1 MVVWL
6 NALPL
11 LMIEQARCCNSS
23 SPFYV
28 LIGVFVLET
37 LLWLYLLPGS
47 VHYLTIS
54 FTCLIRWSSS
64 SYCLMLTAFNVCLDW
79 RRTWP
84 SRFLNKLL
92 LVFAAESHAS
102 LQHNFSLYHLL
113 LLKIRHSCRSSY
125 IFVRL
130 LSEYTS
136 VYFPFARLLTS
147 SPF

>member
-11 LMIEQARCCNSS
+11 LMIEQARCCVSS

-37 LLWLYLLPGS
+37 LLWLCLLPGS
-47 VHYLTIS
+47 VRYLTIS
-54 FTCLIRWSSS
+54 FTCLIRWLSS
-64 SYCLMLTAFNVCLDW
+64 SYCLMLTADW
-79 RRTWP
+79 RRTWS

-113 LLKIRHSCRSSY
+113 LLKILHSCRSSY